1 MMWPFKWKLSA
12 CTYTW
17 YYLLLKRLENES
29 WKFGRNLPLATFG
42 SERVKDIEKQPVKNF
57 RNEPVFADY
66 DVTIH

>member
-1 MMWPFKWKLSA
+1 MMWPLKSELSA

-17 YYLLLKRLENES
+17 YYLFLKRLENES

-42 SERVKDIEKQPVKNF
+42 SERVKDIEKQAVKNF